1 MGIRIVVPKKKR
13 GQGIARAL
21 IKEGFK
27 YFDGKN
33 IWLHPDSPALEEQ
46 LYRPLGFK
54 IHSYEITVATAT
66 VTEEM
71 RDKVIRNFPAESSS
85 LDFKIVKVDT
95 ENMHALVDYD
105 NTLWN
110 YNSKRA
116 IWLQKYTYGESAFM
130 AESSNNACCGY
141 IIARSMSG
149 VYRIAPLAGDTDG
162 VIFGLFKT
170 LLLSLPIGAK
180 ISYSA
185 LDFNPTAIRIIEMAG
200 MMFKTK
206 VYGLFSEKDSRPSPK
221 VCAVMPI

>member
-1 MGIRIVVPKKKR
+1 MGKRIVVPKKKR
-13 GQGIARAL
+13 GQGIATAL
-21 IKEGFK
+21 IKEGLK
-27 YFDGKN
+27 CLDGKN
-33 IWLHPDSPALEEQ
+33 IWLHSDSPALEEQ

-71 RDKVIRNFPAESSS
+71 RDKVIRNFPAGSSS
-85 LDFKIVKVDT
+85 LDVKIVKVDT
-95 ENMHALVDYD
+95 ENIQALLDYD

-149 VYRIAPLAGDTDG
+149 VYRIAPLAGDTDS
-162 VIFGLFKT
+162 VIFALFKT

-185 LDFNPTAIRIIEMAG
+185 VGFNPTAVRIVDMAG
-200 MMFKTK
+200 MSFDHKTF
-206 VYGLFSEKDSRPSPK
+206 GLFSEKDSRPSSK
-221 VCAVMPI
+221 VCAIMPM